1 MMNERRRNQE
11 LEILSAYLDNELS
24 PTQSQALEARLKAE
38 PDLLARLENLR
49 QTKRLLTE
57 LPRLRAPRRYT
68 LSPEMVTVRRPKK
81 QPFVGTLRLASAL
94 AAVMLVVMFGVE
106 FLLSS
111 GPLARP
117 QMEAAP
123 MVETALDSGE
133 PQPLIV
139 WGQIGSGGAES
150 KVNGM
155 GGGVDLMEE
164 PMMVESMPVE
174 LEVAVEEAPA
184 RGEIPEDIPPA
195 EPEIM
200 QEAMPEA
207 QEEAFTLQMPLDD
220 EYGTPI
226 LGINT
231 EEGGEI
237 ISRSADS
244 VMEETEQPAWRSAL
258 RAVQIAL
265 GAIAVGGGLAWWVLR
280 QRN

>member
-1 MMNERRRNQE
+1 MMNERRRNQDLE
-11 LEILSAYLDNELS
+11 LLSAYLDNELS
-24 PTQSQALEARLKAE
+24 PTQSQALEARLHSD
-38 PDLLARLENLR
+38 PDMQARLEKLR
-49 QTKRLLTE
+49 QTKRLLAE

-81 QPFVGTLRLASAL
+81 QPFVGTLRLTSAL

-106 FLLSS
+106 FLLTS

-139 WGQIGSGGAES
+139 WGQPGAGGAEA

-155 GGGVDLMEE
+155 GGGVDMMEE
-164 PMMVESMPVE
+164 PMMIESMPVE
-174 LEVAVEEAPA
+174 REVAVEDAPA
-184 RGEIPEDIPPA
+184 PGEMPEDIPA
-195 EPEIM
+195 GEPEIM
-200 QEAMPEA
+200 LEAMPEA
-207 QEEAFTLQMPLDD
+207 QEEAYALQMPLDD
-220 EYGTPI
+220 ESGMPI
-226 LGINT
+226 LGINP

-237 ISRSADS
+237 ISRSSDFI
-244 VMEETEQPAWRSAL
+244 VEETTQPAWRRAL

-280 QRN
+280 RRN